1 MVNSDLMKRLLTF
14 LVTFMAVLSSCMENI
29 IDDTARP
36 ETDGFDR
43 PVTEST
49 DEYTITYQY
58 NEGVIVL
65 DAVAQSYLV
74 KVEADTILYFSAGTP
89 GDILPGKGDVI
100 SARVSEKVPYG
111 LGNVVLETSESDGM
125 TKCVTTVAGLD
136 EIFKEVSWEYNSS
149 LTDALLEG
157 YEDENGVAVKPSYG
171 WYDEETGEIVT
182 EDTKATVGRKKLVS
196 WPFEKNNPDGL
207 SIEGELFVG
216 AFVHCSGDTRKGD
229 FEFSVEPVIGAEAL
243 IGIKAEVKKEIW
255 QDMFQWKLFE
265 LKDKLKT
272 MIQLG
277 PVTLRPYVDIEAY
290 LRAAASGSVLFDTGK
305 VFSAK
310 IGYSQAGGCYISNST
325 ASGNEN
331 NFIKGVSINGN
342 VGAEY
347 ECIFSVGCG
356 LYTKNVALELD
367 PYFKYQTGAELVY
380 SAGED
385 SEKTESNLFLGITV
399 GADGKMVINWFGGL
413 KFAPEM
419 KFLETELARWDY
431 PLIPVTKEDSFSIE
445 KRNDSNTFDAQYV
458 TEGGFLSWLYDIYP
472 AIAIYKGE
480 ELVYE
485 KTFSEKADPL
495 EPLDVS
501 FLLDKLEDDTTYKA
515 KAFVKVWD
523 HDFVMETMTFPD
535 DRWVDLGL
543 PSGILWAAY
552 NVGATS
558 PEEYGNYYA
567 WAETST
573 KNNYTYDNY
582 LYRSD
587 DELDYKVINNISG
600 TKYDAANKEWGD
612 GARIPTLSEL
622 TTLKTK
628 CSWKIN
634 SYNGI
639 KGVTCTGPNGNS
651 IFIPFSGIMEG
662 SIACDTGS
670 LGTIWGDSLED
681 LEDPDDA
688 YYLWMGI
695 CSVHGL
701 DIDIDAGWER
711 EYGMPIR
718 PVKDPES
725 ENTSSIMPSL

>member
-1 MVNSDLMKRLLTF
+1 MKRLLTF
-14 LVTFMAVLSSCMENI
+14 LVTFMAVLSSCTENI

-149 LTDALLEG
+149 LTDALLKG

-558 PEEYGNYYA
+558 PEEYGGYYA
-567 WAETST
+567 WGTFG
-573 KNNYTYDNY
+573 KW
-582 LYRSD
+582 D
-587 DELDYKVINNISG
+587 DIHEEDIYNENRGKDISG
-600 TKYDAANKEWGD
+600 TQYDVANIIWGD
-612 GARIPTLSEL
+612 GARIPTVSEMEEL
-622 TTLKTK
+622 QENCIFTLG
-628 CSWKIN
+628 N
-634 SYNGI
+634 YNNTRGN
-639 KGVTCTGPNGNS
+639 KVTGPNGKS
-651 IFIPFSGIMEG
+651 IFIPFAGCYEDGLEG
-662 SIACDTGS
+662 QGFYGKYWSS
-670 LGTIWGDSLED
+670 MLVGDD
-681 LEDPDDA
+681 QNHA
-688 YYLWMGI
+688 YYFHIGSDYDDKWDENW
-695 CSVHGL
+695 CFL
-701 DIDIDAGWER
+701 DEMLR
-711 EYGMPIR
+711 EISLTVR
-718 PVKDPES
+718 PVKDKPKEDQ
-725 ENTSSIMPSL
+725 

>member
-1 MVNSDLMKRLLTF
+1 MKRLLTI
-14 LVTFMAVLSSCMENI
+14 LVTFMAVLSSCTENI

-36 ETDGFDR
+36 ETDGFER

-111 LGNVVLETSESDGM
+111 LGNVVLETSESEGM
-125 TKCVTTVAGLD
+125 TKCVTTVAELD

-157 YEDENGVAVKPSYG
+157 YEDENGEEVKPSYG
-171 WYDEETGEIVT
+171 WYDEETGEIIT

-229 FEFSVEPVIGAEAL
+229 FEFFVEPVIGAEAL

-431 PLIPVTKEDSFSIE
+431 PLIPVTKEDSFTIE

-558 PEEYGNYYA
+558 PEEYGDYYA
-567 WAETST
+567 WGTFG
-573 KNNYTYDNY
+573 KWDDI
-582 LYRSD
+582 D
-587 DELDYKVINNISG
+587 DEDIYNDNRGKDISG
-600 TKYDAANKEWGD
+600 TKYDVAHVIWGD
-612 GARIPTLSEL
+612 GARIPTASEMEEL
-622 TTLKTK
+622 LENCTFSLGNHNNTK
-628 CSWKIN
+628 GNK
-634 SYNGI
+634 
-639 KGVTCTGPNGNS
+639 VTGPNGKS
-651 IFIPFSGIMEG
+651 IFIPFAGCYEDGLEG
-662 SIACDTGS
+662 QGFYGKYWSS
-670 LGTIWGDSLED
+670 MLVGDD
-681 LEDPDDA
+681 QNHA
-688 YYLWMGI
+688 YYFHIGSDYDDKWDENW
-695 CSVHGL
+695 CFL
-701 DIDIDAGWER
+701 DEMLR
-711 EYGMPIR
+711 EISLTVR
-718 PVKDPES
+718 PVKDKPKE
-725 ENTSSIMPSL
+725 EQ

>member
-1 MVNSDLMKRLLTF
+1 MKRLLTI
-14 LVTFMAVLSSCMENI
+14 LVTFMAVLSSCTENI

-36 ETDGFDR
+36 ETDGFDQ

-171 WYDEETGEIVT
+171 WYDEETGEIIT

-255 QDMFQWKLFE
+255 QDMYQWKLFE

-310 IGYSQAGGCYISNST
+310 IGYSQASGCYISNST

-558 PEEYGNYYA
+558 REEYGGYYA
-567 WAETST
+567 WGEINT
-573 KNNYTYDNY
+573 KNSYSAENYKYFIQWSESEYDKIPTYKHIG
-582 LYRSD
+582 
-587 DELDYKVINNISG
+587 ENISG
-600 TKYDAANKEWGD
+600 TSYDIAA
-612 GARIPTLSEL
+612 
-622 TTLKTK
+622 
-628 CSWKIN
+628 
-634 SYNGI
+634 SYNNDGTTRMATI
-639 KGVTCTGPNGNS
+639 SDLEELVNYCSIQRETLNSISGYRIIGPNSNS
-651 IFIPFSGIMEG
+651 IFVPSAGSYEDDNNELLGYECYFWIGNTAGNESSYHFSMDEYEDK
-662 SIACDTGS
+662 C
-670 LGTIWGDSLED
+670 IW
-681 LEDPDDA
+681 DDEC
-688 YYLWMGI
+688 YR
-695 CSVHGL
+695 HFGL
-701 DIDIDAGWER
+701 
-711 EYGMPIR
+711 PVR
-718 PVKDPES
+718 PVKDKPVK
-725 ENTSSIMPSL
+725 

>member
-1 MVNSDLMKRLLTF
+1 MKRLLTI
-14 LVTFMAVLSSCMENI
+14 LVTFMAVLSSCTENI

-125 TKCVTTVAGLD
+125 TKCVTTVAELD

-171 WYDEETGEIVT
+171 WYDEETGEIIT

-445 KRNDSNTFDAQYV
+445 ERNDSNTFDAQYV

-472 AIAIYKGE
+472 GIAIYKGE

-558 PEEYGNYYA
+558 PEEYGDYYA
-567 WAETST
+567 WGEINT
-573 KNNYTYDNY
+573 KNSYSAENYKYFIQWSESEYDKIPTYKHIG
-582 LYRSD
+582 
-587 DELDYKVINNISG
+587 ENISG
-600 TKYDAANKEWGD
+600 TSYDIAA
-612 GARIPTLSEL
+612 
-622 TTLKTK
+622 
-628 CSWKIN
+628 
-634 SYNGI
+634 SYNNDGTTRMATI
-639 KGVTCTGPNGNS
+639 SDLEELVNYCSIQRETLNSISGYRIIGPNSNS
-651 IFIPFSGIMEG
+651 IFVPSAGSYEDDNNELLGYECYFWIGNTAGNESSYHFSMDEYEDK
-662 SIACDTGS
+662 C
-670 LGTIWGDSLED
+670 IW
-681 LEDPDDA
+681 DDEC
-688 YYLWMGI
+688 YR
-695 CSVHGL
+695 HFGL
-701 DIDIDAGWER
+701 
-711 EYGMPIR
+711 PVR
-718 PVKDPES
+718 PVKDKHVK
-725 ENTSSIMPSL
+725 

>member
-1 MVNSDLMKRLLTF
+1 MVKTDIMKRLLTI
-14 LVTFMAVLSSCMENI
+14 LVAFMAILSSCTENI
-29 IDDTARP
+29 IENTIRP
-36 ETDGFDR
+36 ETNGFDQ

-111 LGNVVLETSESDGM
+111 LGNVVLETSESEGM
-125 TKCVTTVAGLD
+125 FKCVTTVAGLD
-136 EIFKEVSWEYNSS
+136 KIFKEVSWEYNSS
-149 LTDALLEG
+149 LTDELLEG

-171 WYDEETGEIVT
+171 WYDEETGEIIT

-272 MIQLG
+272 IIQVG

-305 VFSAK
+305 AFSAK

-380 SAGED
+380 SADED

-399 GADGKMVINWFGGL
+399 GADGKMVINWFGAL

-419 KFLETELARWDY
+419 KFIETELARWDY
-431 PLIPVTKEDSFSIE
+431 PLTPVTKEDSFSIE
-445 KRNDSNTFDAQYV
+445 EGEGSGTFDARYV
-458 TEGGFLSWLYDIYP
+458 AEGGFLSWLYDIYP
-472 AIAIYKGE
+472 GIAIYKGE

-485 KTFSEKADPL
+485 KTFSEKAAPL

-501 FLLDKLEDDTTYKA
+501 FILDKLEDGTTYKA
-515 KAFVKVWD
+515 KAFVNIWD
-523 HDFVMETMTFPD
+523 HDFVMETITFPD
-535 DRWVDLGL
+535 NRWVDLGL
-543 PSGILWAAY
+543 PSGILWAAH
-552 NVGATS
+552 NVGADS
-558 PEEYGNYYA
+558 PEEYGDYYA
-567 WAETST
+567 WGEIET
-573 KNNYTYDNY
+573 KNNYCMDTYKNKRKD
-582 LYRSD
+582 SD
-587 DELDYKVINNISG
+587 GYYEPSIGINICN
-600 TKYDAANKEWGD
+600 TEYDVANVRWGN
-612 GARIPTLSEL
+612 GARLPSSAEINEL
-622 TTLKTK
+622 VDK
-628 CSWKIN
+628 CTWVN
-634 SYNGI
+634 TN
-639 KGVTCTGPNGNS
+639 KGCVITGPNANS
-651 IFIPFSGIMEG
+651 IYIPFASAMIGEQLYDDPPTIGGFWSGDRPTDYGGAYCGMF
-662 SIACDTGS
+662 S
-670 LGTIWGDSLED
+670 LDYEFGWRYGLSE
-681 LEDPDDA
+681 ESFA
-688 YYLWMGI
+688 YGL
-695 CSVHGL
+695 SV
-701 DIDIDAGWER
+701 
-711 EYGMPIR
+711 R
-718 PVKDPES
+718 PVKDKPKKEQ
-725 ENTSSIMPSL
+725 

>member
-1 MVNSDLMKRLLTF
+1 MKRLLTI
-14 LVTFMAVLSSCMENI
+14 LVIFMAVLSSCTENI
-29 IDDTARP
+29 IENTIRP
-36 ETDGFDR
+36 ETNGFDQ

-65 DAVAQSYLV
+65 DAIAQSYLV

-89 GDILPGKGDVI
+89 SDILPGKGDVI

-111 LGNVVLETSESDGM
+111 LGNVVLETSESEGM
-125 TKCVTTVAGLD
+125 FKCVTTVAGLD

-157 YEDENGVAVKPSYG
+157 YKDENGEEVRPSYG

-243 IGIKAEVKKEIW
+243 IGIKSEVKKEIW

-272 MIQLG
+272 MIQVG

-419 KFLETELARWDY
+419 KFIETELARWDY

-445 KRNDSNTFDAQYV
+445 EGEGSGTFDARYV
-458 TEGGFLSWLYDIYP
+458 AEGGFLSWLYDIYP
-472 AIAIYKGE
+472 GIAIYKGE

-501 FLLDKLEDDTTYKA
+501 FILDKLEDGTTYKA
-515 KAFVKVWD
+515 KAFVNIWD
-523 HDFVMETMTFPD
+523 HDFVMETITFPD
-535 DRWVDLGL
+535 NRWVDLGL

-558 PEEYGNYYA
+558 PEEYGDYYA
-567 WAETST
+567 WGEIEPKS
-573 KNNYTYDNY
+573 NYNADNY
-582 LYRSD
+582 KYSSTDSD
-587 DELDYKVINNISG
+587 GYLTGSYIGSDISE
-600 TKYDAANKEWGD
+600 TKYDVAYIVWGE
-612 GARIPTLSEL
+612 GARMPRDSDFEEL
-622 TTLKTK
+622 IRV
-628 CSWKIN
+628 CSWRHEIYKNIF
-634 SYNGI
+634 
-639 KGVTCTGPNGNS
+639 GVWFDGPNGNS
-651 IFIPFSGIMEG
+651 IFLPMAGTRIRDEY
-662 SIACDTGS
+662 DS
-670 LGTIWGDSLED
+670 LGEDGFYWSSNYYRAEDSDYASLLKFDGGDIGD
-681 LEDPDDA
+681 
-688 YYLWMGI
+688 I
-695 CSVHGL
+695 CFGL
-701 DIDIDAGWER
+701 G
-711 EYGMPIR
+711 GMRRYEGASIR
-718 PVKDPES
+718 PVKDKP
-725 ENTSSIMPSL
+725 TK

>member
-1 MVNSDLMKRLLTF
+1 MKRLLTI
-14 LVTFMAVLSSCMENI
+14 LVTFMAVLSSCTENI

-89 GDILPGKGDVI
+89 GDILPAKGDVI

-111 LGNVVLETSESDGM
+111 LGNIVLETSESDGM
-125 TKCVTTVAGLD
+125 IKCVTTVAELD

-171 WYDEETGEIVT
+171 WYDEETGEIIT

-445 KRNDSNTFDAQYV
+445 ERNDSNTFDAQYV

-472 AIAIYKGE
+472 GIAIYKGE

-558 PEEYGNYYA
+558 PEEYGDYYA
-567 WAETST
+567 WGEINT
-573 KNNYTYDNY
+573 KNSYSAENYKYFIQWSESEYDKIPTYKHIG
-582 LYRSD
+582 
-587 DELDYKVINNISG
+587 ENISG
-600 TKYDAANKEWGD
+600 TSYDIAA
-612 GARIPTLSEL
+612 
-622 TTLKTK
+622 
-628 CSWKIN
+628 
-634 SYNGI
+634 SYNNDGTTRMATI
-639 KGVTCTGPNGNS
+639 SDLEELVNYCSIQRETLNSISGYRIIGPNSNS
-651 IFIPFSGIMEG
+651 IFVPSAGSYEDDNNELLGYECYFWIGNTAGNESSYHFSMDEYEDK
-662 SIACDTGS
+662 C
-670 LGTIWGDSLED
+670 IW
-681 LEDPDDA
+681 DDEC
-688 YYLWMGI
+688 YR
-695 CSVHGL
+695 HFGL
-701 DIDIDAGWER
+701 
-711 EYGMPIR
+711 PVR
-718 PVKDPES
+718 PVKDKHVK
-725 ENTSSIMPSL
+725 

>member
-14 LVTFMAVLSSCMENI
+14 LVTFMAVLSSCTENI

-65 DAVAQSYLV
+65 DAVVQSYLV

-89 GDILPGKGDVI
+89 GDILPRKGDVI

-171 WYDEETGEIVT
+171 WYDEETGEIIT
-182 EDTKATVGRKKLVS
+182 EDTKATVGRKKLIS

-342 VGAEY
+342 VGADY

-445 KRNDSNTFDAQYV
+445 ERNDSNTFDAQYI

-485 KTFSEKADPL
+485 MTFSEKADPL

-501 FLLDKLEDDTTYKA
+501 FLLDKLEDDTIYKA

-558 PEEYGNYYA
+558 PEEYGGYYA
-567 WAETST
+567 WGETEEKTSYTWENYKYYNPST
-573 KNNYTYDNY
+573 ESSFNIGND
-582 LYRSD
+582 
-587 DELDYKVINNISG
+587 ISG
-600 TKYDAANKEWGD
+600 TKYDVAHVKWGD
-612 GARIPTLSEL
+612 GARMPNKDDIQELINNCSWSPGTLS
-622 TTLKTK
+622 
-628 CSWKIN
+628 
-634 SYNGI
+634 
-639 KGVTCTGPNGNS
+639 GVSGATATGPNGDSVFFPYSGRRYPDGVHNS
-651 IFIPFSGIMEG
+651 TTYGYYWSGTCI
-662 SIACDTGS
+662 
-670 LGTIWGDSLED
+670 ED
-681 LEDPDDA
+681 NDD
-688 YYLWMGI
+688 GI
-695 CSVHGL
+695 DNYVYTLYC
-701 DIDIDAGWER
+701 R
-711 EYGMPIR
+711 TEYGFDFEADWNWHLNYGQNVR
-718 PVKDPES
+718 PVKDKPKEDH
-725 ENTSSIMPSL
+725 

>member
-1 MVNSDLMKRLLTF
+1 MKRLLTF
-14 LVTFMAVLSSCMENI
+14 LVTFMAVLSSCTENI

-74 KVEADTILYFSAGTP
+74 KIEADTILYFSAGTP

-100 SARVSEKVPYG
+100 SARVSEKIPYG

-125 TKCVTTVAGLD
+125 IKCVTTVAGLD

-207 SIEGELFVG
+207 SIEGVLFVG

-310 IGYSQAGGCYISNST
+310 IGYSQASGCYISNST

-380 SAGED
+380 SADED

-445 KRNDSNTFDAQYV
+445 ERNDSNTFDAQYV

-558 PEEYGNYYA
+558 PEEYGGYYA
-567 WAETST
+567 WGEINT
-573 KNNYTYDNY
+573 KNSYSAENYKYFIQWSESEYDKIPTYKHIG
-582 LYRSD
+582 
-587 DELDYKVINNISG
+587 ENISG
-600 TKYDAANKEWGD
+600 TSYDIAV
-612 GARIPTLSEL
+612 
-622 TTLKTK
+622 
-628 CSWKIN
+628 
-634 SYNGI
+634 SYNNDGTTRMATI
-639 KGVTCTGPNGNS
+639 SDLEELVNYCSIQRETLNSISGYRIIGPNSNS
-651 IFIPFSGIMEG
+651 IFVPSAGSYEDDNNELLGYECYFWIGNTAGNESSYHFSMDEYEDK
-662 SIACDTGS
+662 C
-670 LGTIWGDSLED
+670 IW
-681 LEDPDDA
+681 DDEC
-688 YYLWMGI
+688 YR
-695 CSVHGL
+695 HFGL
-701 DIDIDAGWER
+701 
-711 EYGMPIR
+711 PVR
-718 PVKDPES
+718 PVKDKPVK
-725 ENTSSIMPSL
+725 

>member
-1 MVNSDLMKRLLTF
+1 MVKTDIMKRLLTI
-14 LVTFMAVLSSCMENI
+14 LVVFMAILSSCTENI
-29 IDDTARP
+29 IENTIRP
-36 ETDGFDR
+36 ETNGFDQ

-89 GDILPGKGDVI
+89 SDILPGKGDVI

-111 LGNVVLETSESDGM
+111 LGNVVLETSESEGM
-125 TKCVTTVAGLD
+125 FKCVTTVAGLD

-149 LTDALLEG
+149 LTDELLEG
-157 YEDENGVAVKPSYG
+157 YKDENGEDVTPSFG

-182 EDTKATVGRKKLVS
+182 EDTRATVGRRKLVS
-196 WPFEKNNPDGL
+196 WLFEKNNPDGL

-243 IGIKAEVKKEIW
+243 IGIKSEVKKEIW

-272 MIQLG
+272 IIQVG

-380 SAGED
+380 SADED

-399 GADGKMVINWFGGL
+399 GADGKMVISWFGAL

-419 KFLETELARWDY
+419 KFIETELARWDY

-445 KRNDSNTFDAQYV
+445 EGEGSGTFDARYV
-458 TEGGFLSWLYDIYP
+458 AEGGFLSWLYDIYP
-472 AIAIYKGE
+472 GIAIYKGE

-485 KTFSEKADPL
+485 KTFSEKAAPL

-501 FLLDKLEDDTTYKA
+501 FILDKLEDGTTYKA
-515 KAFVKVWD
+515 KAFVNIWD
-523 HDFVMETMTFPD
+523 HDFVMETITFPD
-535 DRWVDLGL
+535 NRWVDLGL

-558 PEEYGNYYA
+558 PEEYGDYYA
-567 WAETST
+567 WGEIET
-573 KNNYTYDNY
+573 KNNYCMDTYKNKRKD
-582 LYRSD
+582 SD
-587 DELDYKVINNISG
+587 GYYEPSIGINICN
-600 TKYDAANKEWGD
+600 TEYDVANVRWGN
-612 GARIPTLSEL
+612 GARLPSSAEINEL
-622 TTLKTK
+622 VDK
-628 CSWKIN
+628 CTWVN
-634 SYNGI
+634 TN
-639 KGVTCTGPNGNS
+639 KGCVITGPNANS
-651 IFIPFSGIMEG
+651 IYIPFASAMIGEQLYDDPPTIGGFWSGDRPTDYGGAYCGMF
-662 SIACDTGS
+662 S
-670 LGTIWGDSLED
+670 LDYEFGWRYGLSE
-681 LEDPDDA
+681 ESFA
-688 YYLWMGI
+688 YGL
-695 CSVHGL
+695 SV
-701 DIDIDAGWER
+701 
-711 EYGMPIR
+711 R
-718 PVKDPES
+718 PVKDKPKKEQ
-725 ENTSSIMPSL
+725 

>member
-1 MVNSDLMKRLLTF
+1 MKRLLTI
-14 LVTFMAVLSSCMENI
+14 LVAFMAILSSCTENI
-29 IDDTARP
+29 IENTIRP
-36 ETDGFDR
+36 ETNGFDQ

-65 DAVAQSYLV
+65 DAIAQSYLV

-89 GDILPGKGDVI
+89 SDILPRKGDVI

-111 LGNVVLETSESDGM
+111 LGNVVLETSESEGM
-125 TKCVTTVAGLD
+125 FKCVTTVAGLD

-157 YEDENGVAVKPSYG
+157 YKDENGEEVRPSYG
-171 WYDEETGEIVT
+171 WYDEETGEIIT
-182 EDTKATVGRKKLVS
+182 EDTRATVGRRKLVS

-229 FEFSVEPVIGAEAL
+229 FEFSVEPVIGTEAL
-243 IGIKAEVKKEIW
+243 IGIKSEVKKEIW

-272 MIQLG
+272 IIQVG
-277 PVTLRPYVDIEAY
+277 PVTLRPYIDIEAY

-399 GADGKMVINWFGGL
+399 GADGKMVINWFGAL

-419 KFLETELARWDY
+419 KFIETELARWDY

-445 KRNDSNTFDAQYV
+445 EGEGSGTFDARYV
-458 TEGGFLSWLYDIYP
+458 AEGGFLSWLYDIYP
-472 AIAIYKGE
+472 GIAIYKGE

-485 KTFSEKADPL
+485 KTFSEKAAPL

-501 FLLDKLEDDTTYKA
+501 FILDKLEDGTTYKA
-515 KAFVKVWD
+515 KAFVNIWD
-523 HDFVMETMTFPD
+523 HDFVMETITFPD
-535 DRWVDLGL
+535 NRWVDLGL

-558 PEEYGNYYA
+558 PEEYGGYYA
-567 WAETST
+567 WGETEVKSSYT
-573 KNNYTYDNY
+573 WQNYKFYNSATDS
-582 LYRSD
+582 SD
-587 DELDYKVINNISG
+587 YIGANISN
-600 TKYDAANKEWGD
+600 TKYDVAKIEWGD
-612 GARIPTLSEL
+612 GARMPTIGEAEEFMNYC
-622 TTLKTK
+622 TFRDG
-628 CSWKIN
+628 
-634 SYNGI
+634 SYDGTA
-639 KGVTCTGPNGNS
+639 GAYATGPNGNR
-651 IFIPFSGIMEG
+651 IFLPYAGSHTSTFYDDDIAAYFWSGTY
-662 SIACDTGS
+662 A
-670 LGTIWGDSLED
+670 W
-681 LEDPDDA
+681 DPDPNDLYGQDHYSDDA
-688 YYLWMGI
+688 SAFLVSKYGPNWDYFPRHRGY
-695 CSVHGL
+695 SV
-701 DIDIDAGWER
+701 
-711 EYGMPIR
+711 R
-718 PVKDPES
+718 PVKNKPKE
-725 ENTSSIMPSL
+725 EQ

>member
-1 MVNSDLMKRLLTF
+1 M
-14 LVTFMAVLSSCMENI
+14 
-29 IDDTARP
+29 
-36 ETDGFDR
+36 
-43 PVTEST
+43 
-49 DEYTITYQY
+49 
-58 NEGVIVL
+58 IVL
-65 DAVAQSYLV
+65 DAVAQSYLI

-89 GDILPGKGDVI
+89 GDILPAKGDMI

-125 TKCVTTVAGLD
+125 IKCVTTVAGLD

-171 WYDEETGEIVT
+171 WYDEETGEIIT

-272 MIQLG
+272 MIQVG

-290 LRAAASGSVLFDTGK
+290 LRATASGSVLFDTGK

-331 NFIKGVSINGN
+331 NFIMGVSINGN

-347 ECIFSVGCG
+347 ECLFSVGCG

-419 KFLETELARWDY
+419 KFIETELARWDY

-445 KRNDSNTFDAQYV
+445 KRNDSNTFDVQYV

-501 FLLDKLEDDTTYKA
+501 FILDMLEDGTTYKA

-558 PEEYGNYYA
+558 PEEYGGYYA
-567 WAETST
+567 WGETEEKDT
-573 KNNYTYDNY
+573 YEIKNYTYAKFRGYNEHGHLCYDFI
-582 LYRSD
+582 D
-587 DELDYKVINNISG
+587 IGNNITG
-600 TKYDAANKEWGD
+600 TTYDVAHVKWGD
-612 GARIPTLSEL
+612 GARMPTKNEFSEL
-622 TTLKTK
+622 YNN
-628 CSWKIN
+628 CSFELGIN
-634 SYNGI
+634 NQV
-639 KGVTCTGPNGNS
+639 KGYFVTGPNKKS
-651 IFIPFSGIMEG
+651 IFIPLAGVN
-662 SIACDTGS
+662 CD
-670 LGTIWGDSLED
+670 
-681 LEDPDDA
+681 
-688 YYLWMGI
+688 
-695 CSVHGL
+695 GL
-701 DIDIDAGWER
+701 DEVGHNGIYWASTCEYEGYPDSFCINTYRDAEIFIDTEHG
-711 EYGMPIR
+711 YCGFSIR
-718 PVKDPES
+718 PVKDKPKE
-725 ENTSSIMPSL
+725 EQ

>member
-1 MVNSDLMKRLLTF
+1 MKRLLTI
-14 LVTFMAVLSSCMENI
+14 LVTFMAVLSSCTENI

-89 GDILPGKGDVI
+89 GDILPAKGDVI

-171 WYDEETGEIVT
+171 WYDEETGEIIT

-445 KRNDSNTFDAQYV
+445 ERNDSNTFDAQYV

-472 AIAIYKGE
+472 GIAIYKGE

-558 PEEYGNYYA
+558 PEEYGDYYA
-567 WAETST
+567 WGEINT
-573 KNNYTYDNY
+573 KNSYSAENYKYFIQWSESEYDKIPTYKHIG
-582 LYRSD
+582 
-587 DELDYKVINNISG
+587 ENISG
-600 TKYDAANKEWGD
+600 TSYDIAA
-612 GARIPTLSEL
+612 
-622 TTLKTK
+622 
-628 CSWKIN
+628 
-634 SYNGI
+634 SYNNDGTTRMATI
-639 KGVTCTGPNGNS
+639 SDLEELVNYCSIQRETLNSISGYRIIGPNSNS
-651 IFIPFSGIMEG
+651 IFVPSAGSYEDDNNELLGYECYFWIGNTAGNESSYHFSMDEYEDK
-662 SIACDTGS
+662 C
-670 LGTIWGDSLED
+670 IW
-681 LEDPDDA
+681 DDEC
-688 YYLWMGI
+688 YR
-695 CSVHGL
+695 HFGL
-701 DIDIDAGWER
+701 
-711 EYGMPIR
+711 PVR
-718 PVKDPES
+718 PVKDKHVK
-725 ENTSSIMPSL
+725 

>member
-14 LVTFMAVLSSCMENI
+14 LVTFMAVLSSCTENI

-36 ETDGFDR
+36 ETDGFDQ

-125 TKCVTTVAGLD
+125 IKCVTTVAGLD

-157 YEDENGVAVKPSYG
+157 YEDENGEEVKPSYG
-171 WYDEETGEIVT
+171 WYDEETGEIIT

-310 IGYSQAGGCYISNST
+310 IGYSQAGGCYIRNST

-367 PYFKYQTGAELVY
+367 PYFKYQTGAELFY

-558 PEEYGNYYA
+558 PEEYGGYYA
-567 WAETST
+567 WGVINT
-573 KNNYTYDNY
+573 KNSYSAENYKYFIQWSESEYDKIPTYKHIG
-582 LYRSD
+582 
-587 DELDYKVINNISG
+587 ENISG
-600 TKYDAANKEWGD
+600 TSYDIAA
-612 GARIPTLSEL
+612 
-622 TTLKTK
+622 
-628 CSWKIN
+628 
-634 SYNGI
+634 SYNNDGTTRMATI
-639 KGVTCTGPNGNS
+639 SDLEELVNYCSIQRETLNSISGYRIIGPNSNS
-651 IFIPFSGIMEG
+651 IFVPSAGSYEDDNNELLGYECYFWIGNTAGNESSYHFSMDEYEDK
-662 SIACDTGS
+662 C
-670 LGTIWGDSLED
+670 IW
-681 LEDPDDA
+681 DDEC
-688 YYLWMGI
+688 YR
-695 CSVHGL
+695 HFGL
-701 DIDIDAGWER
+701 
-711 EYGMPIR
+711 PVR
-718 PVKDPES
+718 PVKDKHVK
-725 ENTSSIMPSL
+725 

>member
-1 MVNSDLMKRLLTF
+1 MKRLLTI
-14 LVTFMAVLSSCMENI
+14 LVTFMAVLSSCTENI

-111 LGNVVLETSESDGM
+111 LGNIVLETSESDGM
-125 TKCVTTVAGLD
+125 IKCVTTVAELD

-171 WYDEETGEIVT
+171 WYDEETGEIIT

-445 KRNDSNTFDAQYV
+445 ERNDSNTFDAQYV

-472 AIAIYKGE
+472 GIAIYKGE

-558 PEEYGNYYA
+558 PEEYGDYYA
-567 WAETST
+567 WGEINT
-573 KNNYTYDNY
+573 KNSYSAENYKYFIQWSESEYDKIPTYKHIG
-582 LYRSD
+582 
-587 DELDYKVINNISG
+587 ENISG
-600 TKYDAANKEWGD
+600 TSYDIAA
-612 GARIPTLSEL
+612 
-622 TTLKTK
+622 
-628 CSWKIN
+628 
-634 SYNGI
+634 SYNNDGTTRMATI
-639 KGVTCTGPNGNS
+639 SDLEELVNYCSIQRETLNSISGYRIIGPNSNS
-651 IFIPFSGIMEG
+651 IFVPSAGSYEDDNNELLGYECYFWIGNTAGNESSYHFSMDEYEDK
-662 SIACDTGS
+662 C
-670 LGTIWGDSLED
+670 IW
-681 LEDPDDA
+681 DDEC
-688 YYLWMGI
+688 YR
-695 CSVHGL
+695 HFGL
-701 DIDIDAGWER
+701 
-711 EYGMPIR
+711 PVR
-718 PVKDPES
+718 PVKDKHVK
-725 ENTSSIMPSL
+725 

>member
-1 MVNSDLMKRLLTF
+1 MKRLLTI
-14 LVTFMAVLSSCMENI
+14 LVTFMAVLSSCTENI

-36 ETDGFDR
+36 ETDGFDQ

-125 TKCVTTVAGLD
+125 IKCVTTVAGLD

-171 WYDEETGEIVT
+171 WYDEETGEIIT

-255 QDMFQWKLFE
+255 QNMFQWKLFE

-445 KRNDSNTFDAQYV
+445 KRNDSNAFDAQYV

-495 EPLDVS
+495 EPLEVA
-501 FLLDKLEDDTTYKA
+501 FLLDKLEDNTTYKA

-552 NVGATS
+552 NVGADS
-558 PEEYGNYYA
+558 PEEYGGYYA
-567 WAETST
+567 WGETEEKSSYTWENYKYGKTIPYMEELMYRVDLDKVSST
-573 KNNYTYDNY
+573 ISGTHNDVAHVIWGDGARMPCPEDLEELSNFCTYK
-582 LYRSD
+582 SHI
-587 DELDYKVINNISG
+587 INNISG
-600 TKYDAANKEWGD
+600 CL
-612 GARIPTLSEL
+612 I
-622 TTLKTK
+622 
-628 CSWKIN
+628 
-634 SYNGI
+634 
-639 KGVTCTGPNGNS
+639 TGPNKNT
-651 IFIPFSGIMEG
+651 IFLPLGGYYSNNGFHLFEDGYPVGIF
-662 SIACDTGS
+662 
-670 LGTIWGDSLED
+670 
-681 LEDPDDA
+681 
-688 YYLWMGI
+688 WMGKI
-695 CSVHGL
+695 TFESDVLYYTPAVVIGFDEGQIEFGADLLRPSTGL
-701 DIDIDAGWER
+701 TV
-711 EYGMPIR
+711 R
-718 PVKDPES
+718 PVKDKPKEDQ
-725 ENTSSIMPSL
+725 